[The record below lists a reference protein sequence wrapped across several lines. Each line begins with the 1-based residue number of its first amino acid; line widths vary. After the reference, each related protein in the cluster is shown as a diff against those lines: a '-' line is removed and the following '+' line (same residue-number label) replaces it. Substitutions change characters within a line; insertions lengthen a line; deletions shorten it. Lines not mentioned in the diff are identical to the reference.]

1 MTPIPSPDP
10 SPGSFFLRAWH
21 LLRGRRWLAELATG
35 AYIALIAVAA
45 DKTGVAYILFPE
57 LGALAHDIFQRPHGT
72 WSKAPLMLVVT
83 PFLTAVIG
91 TLLTQHLPYGVVSV
105 LLSVGSSILIIRS
118 LRSPVAPAISA
129 GLLPLTLG
137 IPSWMYPPS
146 ILIGTVMLALI
157 SIPWRRLAAAPPAVP
172 SPGDLA
178 ADITEQP
185 PRHYTWVPFFLAF
198 LVGTVLAAEFTGWR
212 FLLFPPLVVMGFEM
226 FAHSAVCPW
235 ANRPVILP
243 VACTL
248 TAAGGVLLVSLFG
261 VGSLAAIGST
271 LFGVL
276 VLRVLK
282 LHVPPAVAVGL
293 LPFVID
299 DPGFRFPIAVGLGT
313 ALLTGSFLLW
323 RTSIRFKRTMA

>member
-1 MTPIPSPDP
+1 MTPIPPPDAP
-10 SPGSFFLRAWH
+10 SGSFVARARR
-21 LLRGRRWLAELATG
+21 LPQGRRWPAELATA

-45 DKTGVAYILFPE
+45 DRTGVAYILFPE

-72 WSKAPLMLVVT
+72 WSKAPLMLVLT
-83 PFLTAVIG
+83 PFVTAVIG
-91 TLLTQHLPYGVVSV
+91 TLLTQHLPYGVVTV
-105 LLSVGSSILIIRS
+105 LLSVGSSVLIIRL
-118 LRSPVAPAISA
+118 LRSPIAPAISA

-137 IPSWMYPPS
+137 IPSWLYPPS

-172 SPGDLA
+172 SPSDLA
-178 ADITEQP
+178 DDITEQP

-198 LVGTVLAAEFTGWR
+198 LVGTVLAAEITGWR

-226 FAHSAVCPW
+226 FAHSDVCPW
-235 ANRPVILP
+235 ANRPIILP

-293 LPFVID
+293 LPFVIA
-299 DPGFRFPIAVGLGT
+299 DPGYRFPAAVGLGT
-313 ALLTGSFLLW
+313 VLLTGSFLLW
-323 RTSIRFKRTMA
+323 RKMNIRHRMSV